1 MQSTPKRPTPSREAL
16 REDDRGTADDA
27 MPDPAGAVTET
38 RPLGRGLEDVS
49 HLFLSGPGPAAPAR
63 SEPPAPDGQR
73 PEAPGDAP
81 LDSAQGGPAK
91 RAAMLGTRPG
101 LVMLRPSTAAP
112 SREQITAALSGFGPT
127 LWEPLRPI
135 ATGVS
140 CSRAGQIDLLAADRS
155 NRLVIVDVDPV
166 EGDNLLLR
174 GIIHYGWVLQNLPPL
189 RRVCEE
195 AGVDFSRPPRAILV
209 APRFPPLF
217 EESIRHIKG
226 PDVLCVRYHSL
237 DIGIGTGIF
246 FERLDDET
254 AYSGPSSPE
263 FLIT

>member
-1 MQSTPKRPTPSREAL
+1 MQSTPKRPAPSREAL
-16 REDDRGTADDA
+16 REDDPGTADDT
-27 MPDPAGAVTET
+27 MPDPAGSVTET

-49 HLFLSGPGPAAPAR
+49 HLFLSGPAAPAR
-63 SEPPAPDGQR
+63 GEPQVPDGPR
-73 PEAPGDAP
+73 PEAPADAT
-81 LDSAQGGPAK
+81 AK

-112 SREQITAALSGFGPT
+112 SREQIIAALREFGPT

-226 PDVLCVRYHSL
+226 PDVMCVRYHSL

-246 FERLDDET
+246 FERLDDEA
-254 AYSGPSSPE
+254 AYSGPSAPE